1 MANQIIGGTCYI
13 TVDGQELSVEGSL
26 SIPVNTVSKEA
37 VIASGRVIG
46 YTKKTIAPS
55 LKGTFYVDNQF
66 PLQKIIEAS
75 DMTILAEFAN
85 GWKYTL
91 SNAFLSGDSIEF
103 TPEDGKIT
111 LTFTGLKGDWS

>member
-1 MANQIIGGTCYI
+1 MANQIIGGTCHI

-26 SIPVNTVSKEA
+26 SIPVNNVSKTA
-37 VIASGRVIG
+37 VVASGRVLG
-46 YTKKTIAPS
+46 YTTKTVAPS
-55 LKGTFYVDNQF
+55 LTGSFYVENDF

-75 DMTILAEFAN
+75 DMTVIAEFAN

-91 SNAFLSGDSIEF
+91 SNAFLSGDSINF

-111 LTFTGLKGDWS
+111 LTFTGLNGDWS